1 MRRPWNLIDPP
12 VYSLATYCD
21 GQVNMNICTYVTA
34 ISMEPKIYAIAIYK
48 NTKTLENMYNS
59 EQAVLQFLHPEQ
71 FKLVKNL
78 GQRTG
83 LNFNKQAYLKKNNL
97 LESWNDYE
105 VLKNTSARILLQKI
119 EFKETGDH
127 ILFTFRTEKYKSYH
141 PEVLTSETLR
151 IKKIIRA

>member
-48 NTKTLENMYNS
+48 NTKSLENICNS

-78 GQRTG
+78 GQRSG
-83 LNFNKQAYLKKNNL
+83 LNFNKQAYLKKYNL

-119 EFKETGDH
+119 DFKETGDH
-127 ILFTFRTEKYKSYH
+127 ILFTFKVEKYKSYH
-141 PEVLTSETLR
+141 SEVLTSEILR

>member
-1 MRRPWNLIDPP
+1 MRRPWNLIDSP
-12 VYSLATYCD
+12 VYSLATYLD
-21 GQVNMNICTYVTA
+21 SQVNMNICTYVTA

-48 NTKTLENMYNS
+48 NTKTLENIYKT
-59 EQAVLQFLHPEQ
+59 EQAVLQFLHPDQ

-78 GQRTG
+78 GQRSG

-127 ILFTFRTEKYKSYH
+127 ILFTFKAEKYKSYH

>member
-34 ISMEPKIYAIAIYK
+34 ISMEPKIYAIAVYK

-78 GQRTG
+78 GQRSG

-127 ILFTFRTEKYKSYH
+127 ILFTFKAEKYKSYH

>member
-12 VYSLATYCD
+12 VYSLATALD

-48 NTKTLENMYNS
+48 NTKTLENMYRT

-78 GQRTG
+78 GQRSG
-83 LNFNKQAYLKKNNL
+83 LNFNKHAYLQKNNL
-97 LESWNDYE
+97 LEMWNGFE
-105 VLKNTSARILLQKI
+105 VLKNTSARILINKI
-119 EFKETGDH
+119 DFKETGDH
-127 ILFTFRTEKYKSYH
+127 ILFTFKAEKWKSYY
-141 PEVLTSETLR
+141 PEILTSEILR